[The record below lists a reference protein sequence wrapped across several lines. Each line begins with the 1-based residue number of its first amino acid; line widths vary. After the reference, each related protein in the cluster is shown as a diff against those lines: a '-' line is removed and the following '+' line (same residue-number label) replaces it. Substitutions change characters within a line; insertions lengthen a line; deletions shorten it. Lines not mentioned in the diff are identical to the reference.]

1 MLAAMQVQVSVNGM
15 TAACASAAG
24 GCPYA
29 AEAEATPVITRVQE
43 TQANAGLHRSL
54 AIFGSHFGPDSKVTV
69 AWAPAA
75 WCPASQCHSPRQA

>member
-69 AWAPAA
+69 ADEVSSSFWLS
-75 WCPASQCHSPRQA
+75 CCLSK